1 MEENDKN
8 LKTLKSYA
16 LAVYV
21 LYLLSLIVGLT
32 SIVGFILALIKQGE
46 AKGTPLESH
55 FELQVRS
62 FVWGL
67 VIFLIG
73 LLLSFIGVGLLVMI
87 AGAIWILYLW
97 VVGLIRLLND
107 QPAPRVPWI
116 G

>member
-1 MEENDKN
+1 MEEEDQD

-32 SIVGFILALIKQGE
+32 AIVGFILALVKQGE

-67 VIFLIG
+67 LIFVVGLI
-73 LLLSFIGVGLLVMI
+73 LSFIGVGLLVMI
-87 AGAIWILYLW
+87 AGAIWIVYLW

-107 QPAPRVPWI
+107 QPAPRVPWFS
-116 G
+116 